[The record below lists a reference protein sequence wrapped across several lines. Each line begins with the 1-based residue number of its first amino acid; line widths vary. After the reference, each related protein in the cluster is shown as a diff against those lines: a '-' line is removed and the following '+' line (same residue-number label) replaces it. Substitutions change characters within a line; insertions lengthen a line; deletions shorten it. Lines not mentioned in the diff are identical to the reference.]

1 MTNPLRREPG
11 FYRWMCLLAA
21 PMVLQNLITTSLGF
35 VDTFMVGL
43 LGNAEMAAVNAA
55 NTPLYVVQVALFGF
69 QSGMIVLGSQYW
81 GRGDLKSIN
90 RVMGVALCAITG
102 FTALIAAVLFCFP
115 TAVMGLITPNETLIA
130 IGAPYLRLV
139 GIAYVFNGISSVC
152 AGTQRSVENPKFGML
167 VMGVSMVL
175 NTGLNYI
182 LIFGKCGA
190 PALGVTGAAVATLT
204 SRVAEFIISAVC
216 TLRSRRVPIDMAALT
231 HPGAGVWRNF
241 LRYSAPVI
249 CNEAL
254 WSLGTSMLTVVLG
267 HMENNQD
274 MLAANALVGYV
285 SKFSSVICFGLAD
298 AAAVMVGKEI
308 GEGRDRQ
315 RVSSVGW
322 ALLWASFLVGVVT
335 GGILLAL
342 VPAFFRPLLFPLF
355 KLSPGAA
362 YAATCMVTVLAL
374 VMPFHAFN
382 STNITGVLRA
392 GGDVKVAI
400 TIDLIPLWCVA
411 VPLSALT
418 ALVLKADVL
427 WVCVAMY
434 SENLCKMPL
443 SVWRTRSGKWI
454 NDVTR

>member
-1 MTNPLRREPG
+1 MTG
-11 FYRWMCLLAA
+11 
-21 PMVLQNLITTSLGF
+21 
-35 VDTFMVGL
+35 
-43 LGNAEMAAVNAA
+43 
-55 NTPLYVVQVALFGF
+55 VQTCALP
-69 QSGMIVLGSQYW
+69 IW
-81 GRGDLKSIN
+81 
-90 RVMGVALCAITG
+90 
-102 FTALIAAVLFCFP
+102 
-115 TAVMGLITPNETLIA
+115 
-130 IGAPYLRLV
+130 
-139 GIAYVFNGISSVC
+139 
-152 AGTQRSVENPKFGML
+152 
-167 VMGVSMVL
+167 
-175 NTGLNYI
+175 
-182 LIFGKCGA
+182 
-190 PALGVTGAAVATLT
+190 AAVATLT

-267 HMENNQD
+267 HMENNQV

-322 ALLWASFLVGVVT
+322 ALLWASFLVGVAT
-335 GGILLAL
+335 GGLLLVL

-374 VMPFHAFN
+374 IMPFHAFN